1 VVSEG
6 AERRRRPRL
15 WARLRYRADLV
26 WDRGTWP
33 VLLAVGSLTLLVV
46 IVSTVILVATNSA
59 FTTEHERTVAERF
72 WQSLLRVIDPGTMA
86 TDTSWG
92 PRLLSLMVTISGIV
106 LFGTLIGT
114 ISTTMQARLER
125 LRRGRTIVLESGHL
139 VILGWS
145 PWIAVLIG
153 DLGRAAGARRRG
165 AIVVLAD
172 RDRAEMEEALR
183 AGAGDRRGPRVICR
197 NGDPTVAS
205 ELQRVSIREA
215 RTVVAIGS
223 DAATSD
229 ATVAAMVL
237 AVGIA
242 CDGFDRHTV
251 VAEIDDPAAAQTLRE
266 ACSAQ
271 VEVVGDEV
279 IADALAMW
287 MATPATAELLGE
299 LLSSRRVRLAL
310 CDLPESVGQSFAT
323 VVGSIEQARP
333 IGIKG
338 ADGTVVLAP
347 PPQTVVGA
355 GELLVCVSDG
365 SSARWNGAV
374 SGARPVGLPQRRTI
388 PPPARL
394 MVIGWNRIAP
404 GVLLELD
411 RLVPDGSTVTVLCD
425 SDLVTAE
432 EIALPSLGHLSVQ
445 VTRVPEPELEVVS
458 ALADR
463 PCSAIAVLAHQGA
476 AARDADAITLA
487 ILMAVRRAATANR
500 GEGPLVVAELTD
512 KKHVDPAMFAGA
524 HKTVARSGLLGDA
537 IALAAMT
544 PEARPVLSALQGP
557 KASSVQVIPAI
568 ELGLV
573 GERPFA
579 EVAGVAYKHGL
590 LAIGT
595 RSGRG
600 RTAKLRVHVRGS
612 EVVNLA
618 EEHEV
623 AVIAEG

>member
-1 VVSEG
+1 
-6 AERRRRPRL
+6 
-15 WARLRYRADLV
+15 LRYRADLV

-46 IVSTVILVATNSA
+46 VVSTVILVATNSA

-86 TDTSWG
+86 SDASWG

-114 ISTTMQARLER
+114 ISTSMQARLER

-153 DLGRAAGARRRG
+153 DLAQAAGAPRRG
-165 AIVVLAD
+165 AIVVLAN
-172 RDRAEMEEALR
+172 RDRAEMEDALR
-183 AGAGDRRGPRVICR
+183 AATADRRGRKVICR
-197 NGDPTVAS
+197 NGDPTIAS
-205 ELQRVSIREA
+205 ELERVNIRDA

-251 VAEIDDPAAAQTLRE
+251 VAEIDDPAAAHTLRE
-266 ACSAQ
+266 ACNGQ
-271 VEVVGDEV
+271 VEVVGDDV

-287 MATPATAELLGE
+287 MATPPTAELLGE
-299 LLSSRRVRLAL
+299 LLSSKRVRLAL
-310 CDLPESVGQSFAT
+310 CELPESVGESFGTA
-323 VVGSIEQARP
+323 VDSIEQSRA

-338 ADGTVVLAP
+338 ADGTVVMAP
-347 PPQTVVGA
+347 PPQTVVRA
-355 GELLVCVSDG
+355 GELLVCLSDG
-365 SSARWNGAV
+365 SPARWNGAAPAASTV
-374 SGARPVGLPQRRTI
+374 RQPLSLPT
-388 PPPARL
+388 PAPAQL
-394 MVIGWNRIAP
+394 MVIGWSRIAP
-404 GVLLELD
+404 GLLGELD
-411 RLVPDGSTVTVLCD
+411 RLVPHGSTVTVLCD

-432 EIALPSLGHLSVQ
+432 EISLPALEHLSVQ

-463 PCSAIAVLAHQGA
+463 PCSAIAVLAHQGVA
-476 AARDADAITLA
+476 PSDADAITLA
-487 ILMAVRRAATANR
+487 ILMAVRRATKTSGAR
-500 GEGPLVVAELTD
+500 GPFVVAELTD

-537 IALAAMT
+537 IALTALT
-544 PEARPVLSALQGP
+544 PEVRPVLSALQGP
-557 KASSVQVIPAI
+557 NGPTVRAISAI

-573 GERPFA
+573 GEHSFTEIAA
-579 EVAGVAYKHGL
+579 EAHKHGL

-600 RTAKLRVHVRGS
+600 WTAKLRVHVRGS
-612 EVVNLA
+612 EVVNLV
-618 EEHEV
+618 EEDEV
-623 AVIAEG
+623 AVIV

>member
-1 VVSEG
+1 M
-6 AERRRRPRL
+6 L
-15 WARLRYRADLV
+15 LV
-26 WDRGTWP
+26 
-33 VLLAVGSLTLLVV
+33 VGSLTLLVV
-46 IVSTVILVATNSA
+46 IISTVILVATNST

-92 PRLLSLMVTISGIV
+92 PRLLSLMVTISGIF

-125 LRRGRTIVLESGHL
+125 LRRGRTIVLESDHS

-153 DLGRAAGARRRG
+153 DLARAAGARRRTP
-165 AIVVLAD
+165 IVVLAD
-172 RDRAEMEEALR
+172 RDRAEMEDALR
-183 AGAGDRRGPRVICR
+183 AATGDRRGPMVICR
-197 NGDPTVAS
+197 NGDPTIAS
-205 ELQRVSIREA
+205 ELHRVSIRDA

-229 ATVAAMVL
+229 ATVAATVL

-242 CDGFDRHTV
+242 CDGFDRQTV

-266 ACSAQ
+266 ACNGQ
-271 VEVVGDEV
+271 VEVVGDDV
-279 IADALAMW
+279 IAYALAIW
-287 MATPATAELLGE
+287 MTTPATAELLGE
-299 LLSSRRVRLAL
+299 LLSSKRVRLAI
-310 CDLPESVGQSFAT
+310 CDLPASVGQSFGN
-323 VVGSIEQARP
+323 VVRSIEHTRP
-333 IGIKG
+333 IGIKA

-355 GELLVCVSDG
+355 GELLVCISDG

-374 SGARPVGLPQRRTI
+374 SAARPIGQPRRRITLPPT
-388 PPPARL
+388 RL

-411 RLVPDGSTVTVLCD
+411 RLVPVGSTVTVLCD
-425 SDLVTAE
+425 SDLVSVE
-432 EIALPSLGHLSVQ
+432 EIALPSLEHLSVE

-458 ALADR
+458 ALVDR
-463 PCSAIAVLAHQGA
+463 PCSAIAVLAHQRA
-476 AARDADAITLA
+476 AANDADAITLA
-487 ILMAVRRAATANR
+487 ILMAVRRATRAR
-500 GEGPLVVAELTD
+500 RDEGPFVVAELTD
-512 KKHVDPAMFAGA
+512 KKHVDLAMVAGA
-524 HKTVARSGLLGDA
+524 HKIVARSGLLGDA
-537 IALAAMT
+537 IALTAMN
-544 PEARPVLSALQGP
+544 PEAMSVLSALHGP
-557 KASSVQVIPAI
+557 KAAFVQAIPAS

-573 GERPFA
+573 GEHPFA
-579 EVAGVAYKHGL
+579 EIAGVAYERGL

-595 RSGRG
+595 RSGDG
-600 RTAKLRVHVRGS
+600 PTAKLRVHVRGS

-618 EEHEV
+618 EINEV
-623 AVIAEG
+623 AVIAEE

>member
-1 VVSEG
+1 M
-6 AERRRRPRL
+6 
-15 WARLRYRADLV
+15 
-26 WDRGTWP
+26 
-33 VLLAVGSLTLLVV
+33 LLAVGSLTLLVV

-114 ISTTMQARLER
+114 IMTTMQARLER

-145 PWIAVLIG
+145 PWIGVLIG
-153 DLGRAAGARRRG
+153 DLPRAAGGRRRG

-172 RDRAEMEEALR
+172 RDRAEMEDALR
-183 AGAGDRRGPRVICR
+183 AGTGDRRGLRMICR
-197 NGDPTVAS
+197 NGDPMVAS
-205 ELQRVSIREA
+205 ELHRVNIREA

-223 DAATSD
+223 DAPTSD
-229 ATVAAMVL
+229 ATVAATVL
-237 AVGIA
+237 AVGLA

-251 VAEIDDPAAAQTLRE
+251 VAEIDDPAAAETLSE
-266 ACSAQ
+266 ACNGQ

-279 IADALAMW
+279 IADALAVW

-310 CDLPESVGQSFAT
+310 CALPESVGQSFGT

-347 PPQTVVGA
+347 PPHRVVGA
-355 GELLVCVSDG
+355 GELLVCLSDG
-365 SSARWNGAV
+365 SRACWNGAT
-374 SGARPVGLPQRRTI
+374 SAARSVGQPQGRTGS
-388 PPPARL
+388 PPARL
-394 MVIGWNRIAP
+394 MVIGWNRIAQRL
-404 GVLLELD
+404 LLELD
-411 RLVPDGSTVTVLCD
+411 RLAPGGSTVTVLCD

-432 EIALPSLGHLSVQ
+432 EIALPSVGHLTVE
-445 VTRVPEPELEVVS
+445 VTRVPEPELQVVS

-463 PCSAIAVLAHQGA
+463 PCSAIAVLAHLGVA
-476 AARDADAITLA
+476 PSDADAITLA
-487 ILMAVRRAATANR
+487 ILMAIRRATATS
-500 GEGPLVVAELTD
+500 GGDGPFVIAELTD
-512 KKHVDPAMFAGA
+512 RKHVDPAMFAGA

-537 IALAAMT
+537 IALTAMT

-557 KASSVQVIPAI
+557 KASSVQAVSAI

-573 GERPFA
+573 GELPFA
-579 EVAGVAYKHGL
+579 EIAAVAYKHGL

-600 RTAKLRVHVRGS
+600 RAAKLRVHVDGS

-623 AVIAEG
+623 AVIAEGVDCRISGEASTA